1 MQGAR
6 KTGNKR
12 KKIPMPTTVSNAP
25 STTTA
30 IAPAAKSG
38 PSQGL
43 ILSGGGAQAAYEVGI
58 IKALL
63 TGQSPATKF
72 KPLDPDVV
80 AGTSAGSINASLI
93 LSADSQDPA
102 EVAGYVEDTWLTDL
116 AGGNGKCNSGAFR
129 IRANPLNFLN
139 LGCYS
144 PNLFSPFTQLF
155 RDSAVITE
163 SLFKTAVNFLSSS
176 GDLEQRASELLNLSV
191 LVSTEPLRSF
201 LVKRIRP
208 DKIRSSRRALRIAV
222 TNWRK
227 GTLRAFQNED
237 MTDEN
242 GVAIILASSAIPGFY
257 PPVEIDG
264 DPYVDGGVLANT
276 PLKPA
281 IDAGANEVHII
292 YLHADIANVPLPK
305 TPNMIHDIFRAIT
318 AVMCGSINNDI
329 ENARE
334 VNAAV
339 AAGDAG
345 KNGAHK
351 PLTVHRYHPKGDLGV
366 GVLSFGLEGLQRLI
380 DQGTRDAIE
389 HDCDESQCVLPA

>member
-1 MQGAR
+1 
-6 KTGNKR
+6 
-12 KKIPMPTTVSNAP
+12 MPTTVSNAP
-25 STTTA
+25 STTA
-30 IAPAAKSG
+30 VIAQPAKSG

-43 ILSGGGAQAAYEVGI
+43 ILSGGGAQAAYEIGV

-63 TGQSPATKF
+63 TGQSPGTKHT
-72 KPLDPDVV
+72 PLDPDVV
-80 AGTSAGSINASLI
+80 AGTSAGSINAGLI
-93 LSADSQDPA
+93 VSVDSQDPA
-102 EVAGYVEDTWLTDL
+102 EVVSYLEDTWLTDL
-116 AGGNGKCNSGAFR
+116 AGGHGKCNSGAFR

-139 LGCYS
+139 SGCYS

-163 SLFKTAVNFLSSS
+163 SLFQSTVNFFSTS
-176 GDLEQRASELLNLSV
+176 GDLEQRVSELVNLSF
-191 LVSTEPLRSF
+191 LVSTEPLKNF
-201 LVKRIRP
+201 LSKRIRL
-208 DKIRSSRRALRIAV
+208 DKIRASRRALRIAV

-227 GTLRAFQNED
+227 GTLRAFRNED

-242 GVAIILASSAIPGFY
+242 GIAVILASSAIPGFY

-292 YLHADIANVPLPK
+292 YLHADIESVPLPK

-339 AAGDAG
+339 ASGDVG
-345 KNGAHK
+345 KNGGHR
-351 PLTVHRYHPKGDLGV
+351 PLTVHRYHPNGDLGV
-366 GVLSFGLEGLQRLI
+366 GVLSFGRDGLQRLMER
-380 DQGTRDAIE
+380 GFRDAIE
-389 HDCDESQCVLPA
+389 HNCDESQCVIPA